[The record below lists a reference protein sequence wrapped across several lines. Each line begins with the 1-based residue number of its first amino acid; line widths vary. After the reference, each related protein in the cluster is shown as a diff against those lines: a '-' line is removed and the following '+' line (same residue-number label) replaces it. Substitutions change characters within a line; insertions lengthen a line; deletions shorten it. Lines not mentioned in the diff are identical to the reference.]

1 MSLPPPPAPNYQP
14 APQQQNGMGV
24 AALVLGIVAL
34 VTCWGAVVPSVLAII
49 FGKIG
54 MTKADQGLANN
65 RGMAKAG
72 FILGIIGAALWVV
85 IIIVV
90 IISAATSST
99 SSY

>member
-72 FILGIIGAALWVV
+72 FILGIIGALLLV
-85 IIIVV
+85 
-90 IISAATSST
+90 AAVLVLNGA
-99 SSY
+99 

>member
-1 MSLPPPPAPNYQP
+1 MSLPPAPTPNYQP

-34 VTCWGAVVPSVLAII
+34 VTCWIGVIPSVLAII

-65 RGMAKAG
+65 RSMAKAG
-72 FILGIIGAALWVV
+72 FILGIIGAALWAV